1 MKRLRAFLFKLA
13 GLFNKERRVRELAD
27 EIESHLQLHIE
38 DNLRAGMSP
47 ELARRHALVSLG
59 SLESAKESY
68 RAAATLPAVESLLQ
82 DVTFSVRQLRKNP
95 GFTFT
100 AIVMLALGLC
110 SSVAIFAFVD
120 AALIKP
126 LPYQDSSRLV
136 GVYETVP
143 IFPRSNLS
151 YLDYL
156 DWKRLNNVFSSLD
169 VYQRTGH
176 TLTTTAGAQIVR
188 GVGVSAGFFRTL
200 GVSPILGRDFYDG
213 EDLPAAPR
221 TLLLT
226 YEAWQN
232 RYGAKEDVIGQ
243 AVTLDGKAN
252 TIIGVLPAGFHFAP
266 VEPAE
271 FWTTL
276 HRSGSCDDRRSCHNL
291 YGVARLKDGVTLGTA
306 LADVKLIAQRLE
318 EQYPETNR
326 DQGAALVSLSEVIV
340 GDVRPILL
348 VLLGGAGLLLLI
360 ATVNVSSLLLV
371 RSEGRKREIAV

>member
-1 MKRLRAFLFKLA
+1 
-13 GLFNKERRVRELAD
+13 
-27 EIESHLQLHIE
+27 
-38 DNLRAGMSP
+38 
-47 ELARRHALVSLG
+47 
-59 SLESAKESY
+59 
-68 RAAATLPAVESLLQ
+68 
-82 DVTFSVRQLRKNP
+82 
-95 GFTFT
+95 
-100 AIVMLALGLC
+100 
-110 SSVAIFAFVD
+110 
-120 AALIKP
+120 IKP

-176 TLTTTAGAQIVR
+176 ILTTSAGAQIVR
-188 GVGVSAGFFRTL
+188 GARVSDGFFRTL

-371 RSEGRKREIAV
+371 RSEGRKREIAVRSALGASPGRLVRLFVTEGIVLVIASGSLGLMGAWWLVHLLARLIPPDMLGGLSFLRELSLNGRVMGFGGTISLLAAVLFSTVPTLRLSLSEVRQGLAESS